1 MERNYEPDI
10 FSQNFIT
17 AKVIV
22 QIIKVF
28 GQLENQ
34 ENIKYKL

>member
-1 MERNYEPDI
+1 MEINYEPDI

-17 AKVIV
+17 GKVIV

>member
-1 MERNYEPDI
+1 MKVNYEPDI
-10 FSQNFIT
+10 FYQNFIT
-17 AKVIV
+17 TKVIV

-28 GQLENQ
+28 GQLEDQ

>member
-1 MERNYEPDI
+1 MEIDYEPDI

-17 AKVIV
+17 TKVIV
-22 QIIKVF
+22 QTIKVF
-28 GQLENQ
+28 GQLKDQ